1 MDFDVPQ
8 KDMGR
13 AGVIIQFSV
22 EAKLDRAAS
31 ALAGR
36 PVMKDVEYI
45 RIMTPGSSNN
55 VVHRPVEPKDLES
68 YGAQYER
75 WQKSKENP
83 VVGQPLREWP
93 PLRPSE
99 VATLVHN
106 NVRTVEELAEVS
118 DSNLQRIGPGF
129 TELRQRARD
138 FIKAAKDEGH
148 IASIRTELEE
158 ARAHLAA
165 TRKQLDEVQA
175 ELRAIKP
182 AGVDAK
188 AVEPPRA
195 RRG

>member
-1 MDFDVPQ
+1 MDFDIPQ

-22 EAKLDRAAS
+22 EAKPDKAATTT
-31 ALAGR
+31 AGR

-55 VVHRPVEPKDLES
+55 VVHRPVEPKDLDA
-68 YGAQYER
+68 YGPQYER

-129 TELRQRARD
+129 MELRQRARD
-138 FIKAAKDEGH
+138 FIKAAKDDGH
-148 IASIRTELEE
+148 IASIRSELEE
-158 ARAHLAA
+158 TRAHLAA

-175 ELRAIKP
+175 ELRTLKP
-182 AGVDAK
+182 TGVDTK
-188 AVEPPRA
+188 AVEAPRA
-195 RRG
+195 RKG